1 MKKESTI
8 FHPCYCI
15 IFFVHCVNGVYSESE
30 HFTTTGGKCI
40 MTQLLSNFVENCLQI
55 D

>member
-8 FHPCYCI
+8 FHPCYCS
-15 IFFVHCVNGVYSESE
+15 GVYSESE